1 MSDQNDTETA
11 PNQPSEMQLL
21 KSRAAIMGIV
31 FSNNIGVEALKA
43 KIAAKSGE
51 VASDENATGD
61 DPEDQVDND
70 QDGIEDVVEQPHTE
84 PQDTNN
90 DGVVDESE
98 QNNFQEKVVLAQAE
112 QADPALIGSAPIP
125 APIPDPRP
133 TPAPVSEPAPPTTP
147 RPAPMEP
154 PEVSR
159 RLLTKAEQNMK
170 IRKDLRDEQMK
181 LIRLRITNMDPKKA
195 DLQGEIFTVANEYLG
210 TVRKFIPYG
219 EVTDGGYHVPY
230 WIYQQ
235 MLERKFQ
242 MIRTVKDQ
250 RTGSLRPESRW
261 MNEFALEVLPPLTQ
275 DELDR
280 LATAQAAAGSM
291 DEFA

>member
-1 MSDQNDTETA
+1 
-11 PNQPSEMQLL
+11 
-21 KSRAAIMGIV
+21 MGLT
-31 FSNNIGVEALKA
+31 FSNNIGIDALKA

-51 VASDENATGD
+51 VADTESEAVEGQEELVDT
-61 DPEDQVDND
+61 DND
-70 QDGIEDVVEQPHTE
+70 GVEDMVEAPHTE

-90 DGVVDESE
+90 DGVVDEVE
-98 QNNFQEKVVLAQAE
+98 QNNFHEKVALAQAE
-112 QADPALIGSAPIP
+112 QRASAGGPTLGVVEPIDQGVIASAPIP

-133 TPAPVSEPAPPTTP
+133 LPTPSPAPQVQT

-154 PEVSR
+154 AVRSNRP
-159 RLLTKAEQNMK
+159 LTRAEQNLK

-181 LIRLRITNMDPKKA
+181 LIRLRITNMDPKKS
-195 DLQGEIFTVANEYLG
+195 DLHGEIFTVANEYLG

-242 MIRTVKDQ
+242 LIRTVKDP
-250 RTGSLRPESRW
+250 RTGAMRPESRW

-291 DEFA
+291 DEFV